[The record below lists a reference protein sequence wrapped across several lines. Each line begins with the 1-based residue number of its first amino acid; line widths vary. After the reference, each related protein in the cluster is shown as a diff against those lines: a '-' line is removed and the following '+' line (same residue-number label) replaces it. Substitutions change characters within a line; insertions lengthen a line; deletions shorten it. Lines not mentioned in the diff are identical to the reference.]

1 MRILYNIFV
10 FLFLATLFQACKK
23 DLGNYDY
30 TAVNVARTDT
40 TKLSTVYN
48 VEQYGNLTISPEIIY
63 TGDTAQLSFEW
74 LAYAKSQS
82 SYLIGPPISIFKGS
96 KLNTSIA
103 ISPGNYYLEL
113 KITDKTS
120 GMVST
125 SRTLLN
131 VLATMETG
139 WLVLHSLNGGS
150 DVDFIASK
158 NLSTVGIEKRI
169 TNLFQTLQGGTMKG
183 EGQMI
188 GYARRSNSAFNFIT
202 VGTDQGIKRLNGF
215 SFALLGQDNELFRRP
230 LTAKNFQVHLS
241 NANNELIINNG
252 ILYGQTWSVVQDALY
267 NAPFTGDYSL
277 APFIVFADYSPFGAL
292 VYDQK
297 YRRFLYTTQALP
309 NLTLTPM
316 KPSVASSPAQAFDPS
331 NVNKDMLFMDRGFQ
345 KNAYAFFR
353 DRDGSGT
360 YMYIVDQS
368 KPDAGNV
375 ALAAYDMTA
384 LPEISSAKLFQVGSL
399 GNVAL
404 YATDRTVYRYDYT
417 GSKLATVAF
426 NGISAGETITKMK
439 IFKPQ
444 LDMAGS
450 SAEFTTSDNAILYVA
465 TWDGTQGKLYELSIN
480 VASGAINPT
489 PLKTYTGFGKIKD
502 MVAKFRGTGL

>member
-1 MRILYNIFV
+1 MRILYNILV
-10 FLFLATLFQACKK
+10 FLFLTTVFYSCKK
-23 DLGNYDY
+23 DIGNYDY
-30 TAVNVARTDT
+30 TAVNAARTDT
-40 TKLSTVYN
+40 TSLATVYN
-48 VEQYGNLTISPEIIY
+48 IEQYGNLTISPKINY
-63 TGDTAQLSFEW
+63 TGDTSKLSFEW
-74 LAYAKSQS
+74 LAYAKSLS
-82 SYLIGPPISIFKGS
+82 SFQVGPPISIFKGS

-103 ISPGNYYLEL
+103 IAPGNYYLEL
-113 KITDKTS
+113 KITDKSNGLVT
-120 GMVST
+120 T

-139 WLVLHSLNGGS
+139 WLVLHSLNGES

-169 TNLFQTLQGGTMKG
+169 TNLFQTLQGGRMKG

-202 VGTDQGIKRLNGF
+202 VGTDQSIKRLNGF
-215 SFALLGQDNELFRRP
+215 SFALLGQDNALFRRP
-230 LTAKNFQVHLS
+230 LTATNFQVHLA
-241 NANNELIINNG
+241 NASNELLINNG
-252 ILYGQTWSVVQDALY
+252 ILYGLPWSIVQDALY
-267 NAPFTGDYSL
+267 NAPFNGDYSL

-297 YRRFLYTTQALP
+297 YRRFMYTTQALA

-316 KPSVASSPAQAFDPS
+316 KTAAISSPVQAFDPS
-331 NVNKDMLFMDRGFQ
+331 NVNKDMLFMDRGYQ

-360 YMYIVDQS
+360 YLYILDQS
-368 KPDAGNV
+368 KPDAGNL
-375 ALAAYDMTA
+375 ALAAYNMTA
-384 LPEISSAKLFQVGSL
+384 LPEIATAKFFQVGDL

-404 YATDRTVYRYDYT
+404 YATDKTVYRYDYS

-426 NGISAGETITKMK
+426 NGISSAETITKMK

-444 LDMAGS
+444 LDMGGG
-450 SAEFTTSDNAILYVA
+450 SAEFTATDNAVLYLA
-465 TWDGTQGKLYELSIN
+465 TWDGTQGKLYELSLN
-480 VASGAINPT
+480 VASGVINPT
-489 PLKTYTGFGKIKD
+489 PLKVYTGFGKIKN